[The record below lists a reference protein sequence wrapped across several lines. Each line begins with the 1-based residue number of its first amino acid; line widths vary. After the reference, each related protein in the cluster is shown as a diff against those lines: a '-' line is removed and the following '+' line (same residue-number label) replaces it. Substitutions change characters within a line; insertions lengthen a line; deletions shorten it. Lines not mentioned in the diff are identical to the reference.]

1 MNTRPSPLS
10 PIIWQHRPFGP
21 GREAKTAPAEIFVD
35 ALCRRA
41 AEEGDKRAYV
51 FLPDR
56 RGERSE
62 LTYAELHARALAVA
76 RHLAARGRP
85 GERAALLF
93 APGLDF
99 LIAFFGCLY
108 AGIIAVPM
116 MIPRR
121 DSRRDASRAILADCA
136 PRFLMTTR
144 GLLETGRPDLR
155 ERFAD
160 PGREWVFPE
169 EIPAATGDKDEPP
182 IRPQPDDVAF
192 LQYTSGSTAAPKG
205 VMVGHGNLIANS
217 EMIRRAF
224 GNTDRSTTV
233 SWVPLYHDMGLI
245 VNALQALHVGALC
258 VLMAPV
264 AFLQRPLAWLRAIGE
279 FRAEVAGGPN
289 FAFDH
294 CVERYRAGDMEGVDL
309 SSWRLAFNGA
319 EPVRADTLAR
329 FAATFASHG
338 FAATTPYPAYGMA
351 EATLL
356 ISGGRRGAGPVVQ
369 PVSRSALQRHRV
381 EPPLREDDAQLLVGV
396 GGRLAGEDLAI
407 VDPQTCRRLA
417 AGAIGEVWVRGPHV
431 ARGYWCNREETRAAF
446 AGRIAGEAAS
456 DWLRTGD
463 LGFLDAAG
471 ELFITGRIKDLIII
485 RGVNHYPQDIEHTVE
500 TCHPA
505 LRRHGGAAFGVS
517 DGNGEERLVVIH
529 EVERGFRHRLDLREI
544 AAAIREAVTREHDL
558 APYRILLIRPG
569 TLPQTTSGKIQRGLA
584 RQLWLTSA
592 LAVIG

>member
-1 MNTRPSPLS
+1 MPLS
-10 PIIWQHRPFGP
+10 PTIWQCRPDSHKH
-21 GREAKTAPAEIFVD
+21 EAKTTGCDTIVD
-35 ALCRRA
+35 VLCRRA
-41 AEEGDKRAYV
+41 AEQGGKRAYV

-56 RGERSE
+56 GGGRAE
-62 LTYAELHARALAVA
+62 LTFAGLHARALAVA

-93 APGLDF
+93 LPGLDF

-108 AGIIAVPM
+108 AGIVAVPM

-121 DSRRDASRAILADCA
+121 DSRRDASRAILANCA

-144 GLLETGRPDLR
+144 GLLDAGRPDLR

-169 EIPAATGDKDEPP
+169 EIPAAAGDKGEPP
-182 IRPQPDDVAF
+182 ARPRPSDIAF

-205 VMVGHGNLIANS
+205 VMVGHGNLIVNA
-217 EMIRRAF
+217 EMIRLAF
-224 GNTDRSTTV
+224 GNTERSTYA

-245 VNALQALHVGALC
+245 VNALQALHIGALC

-294 CVERYRAGDMEGVDL
+294 CVERYRAGDMAGVDL
-309 SSWRLAFNGA
+309 SNWRLAFNGA

-329 FAATFASHG
+329 FAATFAPHG
-338 FAATTPYPAYGMA
+338 FAATTFYPAYGMA

-356 ISGGRRGAGPVVQ
+356 ISGGRRGAGPLLR
-369 PVSRSALQRHRV
+369 PVSREALQQHRLA
-381 EPPLREDDAQLLVGV
+381 PPRQEEDAQVLVGV
-396 GGRLAGEDLAI
+396 GRRLAGEGLAI
-407 VDPQTCRRLA
+407 VDPPSGRRLA

-431 ARGYWCNREETRAAF
+431 AQGYWRNPQATHAAF
-446 AGRIAGEAAS
+446 AGRIAGEEAS

-463 LGFLDAAG
+463 LGFLDTAG

-517 DGNGEERLVVIH
+517 DENGAERLVIVQ
-529 EVERGFRHRLDLREI
+529 EVERAFRHRLDSREV
-544 AAAIREAVTREHDL
+544 AATIREAVTREHDL
-558 APYRILLIRPG
+558 APYRIVLIRPG
-569 TLPQTTSGKIQRGLA
+569 TLPQTTSGKIQRGRA
-584 RQLWLTSA
+584 RQLWRAGA
-592 LAVIG
+592 LEVVA